1 MIFPSAIRWFGFFW
15 LAGAAAAAGQAY
27 ATPVRASWTEDPAT
41 TATISWDTP
50 AESRGEVRYGLTTNY
65 TQIARDGGGL
75 RRHAIVLRGLVPGTR
90 YFYEASSAGF
100 AQRASFMT
108 APAAGQPLHFAV
120 HGDLQ
125 GGVNVAGSQGVS
137 GQIVLEDPQWVVQ
150 IGDLSDEAYLGA
162 GFHTWTNFFQ
172 ICSNELARTVFMP
185 ILGNHEDPGSADDL
199 LLQAESLFHRLFA
212 LPEPS
217 PGSATYAYTAGNI
230 RFIALN
236 TEWPAAAQTNW
247 LARELQ
253 AAVNDTNITWT
264 IALCHRPPYCWG
276 EKSDWTEGRETW
288 APLLTRYEADYLI
301 SGHSHNYQRVAPIRG
316 VRYLVTGGAG
326 GSLADSGTPDGTLL
340 FATTCY
346 HYVSCHVTGDVMQVR
361 GIRSDGRV
369 FDSATV
375 TNRRQVRVE
384 PAFPL
389 RGQPAKISYRATEGP
404 LAAANPVH
412 IHLGKDEFG
421 AAWTNAAMTWNA
433 ATARWEYE
441 FTVPAAATGRLAFV
455 FCNAAGTI
463 WHNNHTNNWQ
473 ALLGRAS
480 LSPAVPA
487 AGSVATLRYEADMG
501 PLAGA
506 TQVLAWVGC
515 DGGRFP
521 ATNGLAMTNVS
532 GARWE
537 RTISVPAHAK
547 ELVVAFSGGSGWD
560 DDFRRNWVFSVAGGS
575 SPAWPPAPVAAAGSP
590 AISDDPPGD
599 LPNRVGDNFDFAISG
614 PPLAARDALPGF
626 GDWGEVRLNADASN
640 LYVGGIG
647 ADLGGSNNVL
657 MLFLGVDTLTDNAW
671 NLWHKTG
678 APNALDFL
686 HNLRFMEPMDVA
698 IVLGDQYGDG
708 PAYTNFIYGGYDF
721 GQGVYYIG
729 TNWSGFVPMADAR
742 ISQFAGA
749 GAVACT
755 NAGSGDDR
763 ATTRWEVALPW
774 GALGA
779 AGPESVSSLFLCGV
793 IGSATAVAN
802 DRYLS
807 RTVLGESAWGK
818 TDAYGQYGLNTVSIR
833 PLRVNLLHADLRGDG
848 LSNAWRQENFGTPD
862 GPPAGEDSDGDGF
875 DNRAEETAGT
885 HPLDADS
892 FFALRSGAAALNWP
906 FAANRFYDVDF
917 TTNLMQPFAPL
928 ATGLATN
935 GYTPATG
942 GYFRLRVRK

>member
-1 MIFPSAIRWFGFFW
+1 MASKIQWAGLLWV
-15 LAGAAAAAGQAY
+15 AGAIAAAGQAY
-27 ATPVRASWTEDPAT
+27 MTPVRASWTEEPTT
-41 TATISWDTP
+41 TATITWDTL
-50 AESRGEVRYGLTTNY
+50 AEARGEVRYGLTTNY
-65 TQIARDGGGL
+65 TEVERDGGGV
-75 RRHAIVLRGLVPGTR
+75 RRHAITLRGLQPGTR
-90 YFYEASSAGF
+90 YFYEASTAAGA
-100 AQRASFMT
+100 AQAGTFRT

-137 GQIVLEDPQWVVQ
+137 GQIVQEDPQWVVQ

-172 ICSNELARTVFMP
+172 ICSNELARAVFMP

-199 LLQAESLFHRLFA
+199 RLHTESMFHRLFA

-217 PGSATYAYTAGNI
+217 LGSATYAYTAGNI

-236 TEWPAAAQTNW
+236 TEWPSAAQTNW

-253 AAVNDTNITWT
+253 AAANDTNLTWT

-301 SGHSHNYQRVAPIRG
+301 SGHSHNYQRVVPIRG
-316 VRYLVTGGAG
+316 VRYLITGGAG

-346 HYVSCHVTGDVMQVR
+346 HHVSCHVTGDVMQVR

-369 FDSATV
+369 FDSVTV
-375 TNRRQVRVE
+375 TNRRQVRVA

-389 RGQPAKISYRATEGP
+389 RGQTAKISYRATEGP
-404 LAAANPVH
+404 LAAANPVY
-412 IHLGKDEFG
+412 IHLGQDAF
-421 AAWTNAAMTWNA
+421 TNAFAAAPMSWNA
-433 ATARWEYE
+433 GTARWEYE

-455 FCNAAGTI
+455 FRDAAGTI
-463 WHNNHTNNWQ
+463 WHNNYTNNWQ

-480 LSPAVPA
+480 VAPPVPV
-487 AGSVATLRYEADMG
+487 AGGEATLRYEADMG

-521 ATNGLAMTNVS
+521 ATNGLAMTNVA

-537 RTISVPAHAK
+537 RTIAVPAHAK
-547 ELVVAFSGGSGWD
+547 ELVVAFSSGSGWD
-560 DDFRRNWVFSVAGGS
+560 DDYRRNWVFPVSGAG
-575 SPAWPPAPVAAAGSP
+575 SPAWPPAPFAAAGSP
-590 AISDDPPGD
+590 AISDDPTND
-599 LPNRVGDNFDFAISG
+599 LPNHVGDNFD
-614 PPLAARDALPGF
+614 LAMASPAVVSRDDLPGF
-626 GDWGEVRLNADASN
+626 GSWGQVWVNVDATN
-640 LYVGGIG
+640 LTVGGIG
-647 ADLGGSNNVL
+647 ADLGGSNNVF

-671 NLWHKTG
+671 NLWHKSG
-678 APNALDFL
+678 APAALDRL
-686 HNLRFMEPMDVA
+686 HNVRFTEPMDVA

-708 PAYTNFIYGGYDF
+708 PAYTNFVYGGTDF

-729 TNWSGFVPMADAR
+729 TNWSGFAPMYDAR
-742 ISQFAGA
+742 VSQFGGTGTVPCANG
-749 GAVACT
+749 
-755 NAGSGDDR
+755 GSGEDR
-763 ATTRWEVALPW
+763 QTTRWEVALPW

-779 AGPESVSSLFLCGV
+779 AGPEAVSNLFLCGV
-793 IGSATAVAN
+793 IGSATVTADN
-802 DRYLS
+802 RYLS
-807 RTVLGESAWGK
+807 RTALGGRAWGR
-818 TDAYGQYGLNTVSIR
+818 TDEFGQYATGTAILE

-848 LSNAWRQENFGTPD
+848 LSNGWRQEYFGTPD
-862 GPPAGEDSDGDGF
+862 GPSAGDDTDGDGQS
-875 DNRAEETAGT
+875 NGEEELGGT
-885 HPLDADS
+885 HPRDGDS
-892 FFALRSGAAALNWP
+892 FFALEAGIAPLNWP
-906 FAANRFYDVDF
+906 WAPGRLYDVYG
-917 TTNLMQPFAPL
+917 TTNLMEAFQPV

-935 GYTPATG
+935 RYVPAGG
-942 GYFRLRVRK
+942 GYYQVRVRR

>member
-1 MIFPSAIRWFGFFW
+1 MNVPSPFLRSAFFW
-15 LAGAAAAAGQAY
+15 LAGAACAAGQACS
-27 ATPVRASWTEDPAT
+27 TPVRASWTEDPAT
-41 TATISWDTP
+41 TATISWDSP

-75 RRHAIVLRGLVPGTR
+75 RRHALLLRGLAPGTR
-90 YFYEASSAGF
+90 YFYEAASAGF

-125 GGVNVAGSQGVS
+125 GGVNVAWAQSVADR
-137 GQIVLEDPQWVVQ
+137 IRLEDPQWVLQV
-150 IGDLSDEAYLGA
+150 GDLSDEAYLGA
-162 GFHTWTNFFQ
+162 GFHTWTNFFN
-172 ICSNELARTVFMP
+172 ICSNELARAVFMP
-185 ILGNHEDPGSADDL
+185 ILGNHDDPGSADDL
-199 LLQAESLFHRLFA
+199 YLHSLGWFHRLFA
-212 LPEPS
+212 LPEPAL
-217 PGSATYAYTAGNI
+217 GNAHYAYTVGSM

-236 TEWPAAAQTNW
+236 SEWPAAAQTGW

-253 AAVNDTNITWT
+253 AAANDTNLAWIV
-264 IALCHRPPYCWG
+264 AVCHRPPYSWG
-276 EKSDWTEGRETW
+276 ERDGWEEGRLLW
-288 APLLTRYEADYLI
+288 SPLLVQYEANWMFN
-301 SGHSHNYQRVAPIRG
+301 GHSHNYQRTVPIRG
-316 VRYLVTGGAG
+316 VRYLVAGGGG
-326 GSLADSGTPDGTLL
+326 GSLYDPEVGMGGYE
-340 FATTCY
+340 FATSCY
-346 HYVSCHVTGDVMQVR
+346 HHVSCHVTGDVMQVR

-369 FDSATV
+369 FDTGIV
-375 TNRRQVRVE
+375 TNRRQVRVA

-404 LAAANPVH
+404 LASANPVC
-412 IHLGKDEFG
+412 IHLGLDGFA
-421 AAWTNAAMTWNA
+421 AAWTNAPMTWNA

-441 FTVPAAATGRLAFV
+441 FTVPAAATNRLAFL
-455 FCNAAGTI
+455 FCDAARTN
-463 WHNNHTNNWQ
+463 WHDNYDHDWQ

-506 TQVLAWVGC
+506 APVRAWVSC
-515 DGGRFP
+515 NGGQFP
-521 ATNGLAMTNVS
+521 ATNGAPMTNVS

-537 RTISVPAHAK
+537 CAVPVPAQA
-547 ELVVAFSGGSGWD
+547 ESLSVVFSAGDAVD
-560 DDFRRNWVFSVAGGS
+560 DDDRRAWVFPVSGATAA
-575 SPAWPPAPVAAAGSP
+575 AWPPAPVAAAGSP
-590 AISDDPPGD
+590 AISDDPAGD
-599 LPNRVGDNFDFAISG
+599 LPNHVGDNFDFVLSG

-626 GDWGEVRLNADASN
+626 GDWGEVRLNADATN

-657 MLFLGVDTLTDNAW
+657 ILFLGVDTLTDNAW

-708 PAYTNFIYGGYDF
+708 PAYTNFVYGGYDF

-729 TNWSGFVPMADAR
+729 TNWSGFAPMLDAR

-755 NAGSGDDR
+755 NAGSGADR

-779 AGPESVSSLFLCGV
+779 AGPESVSNLFLCGV
-793 IGSATAVAN
+793 IGSSTAVAN

-807 RTVLGESAWGK
+807 RTTLGESAWGK
-818 TDAYGQYGLNTVSIR
+818 PDAYGQYGLDTVSIR
-833 PLRVNLLHADLRGDG
+833 PLRANLLHADLRGDG
-848 LSNAWRQENFGTPD
+848 LSNAWRQENFGTPA
-862 GPPAGEDSDGDGF
+862 GPPADADSDNDGF

-892 FFALRSGAAALNWP
+892 FFALHSGAAALNWP